1 MVPHEFAVKVDV
13 EVEVG
18 EVAGEVKVDVEVD
31 QVPAASEAPAPAKDP
46 PQQGF
51 FAAGGRCQRK
61 TGSSTPGSSRPKV
74 CAH

>member
-18 EVAGEVKVDVEVD
+18 AGEVAGEVKVD